1 MMGEHGIQGWCSIRE
16 GRVMLNGQL
25 LHEATSPDFREVMRS
40 TYKALGIDHAKFHK
54 MDPLSKLAFL
64 TAEVILGEAK
74 RAGSFS
80 EETALVFANH
90 SSCIDSDRK
99 YQQSLDDPGN
109 EWPSPAVFVYTL
121 PNICL
126 GEISIRHQLF
136 TESCFFIAKEFD
148 PATMNRYADPLL
160 QAGIAQQ
167 VLCAWVEKNDD
178 HYTSFAY
185 LLDRADPGTARDA
198 MLLKTKKEQ

>member
-16 GRVMLNGQL
+16 GRVLLNGQL
-25 LHEATSPDFREVMRS
+25 LHEAPSPDFREVMRS

-74 RAGSFS
+74 RAGTFT
-80 EETALVFANH
+80 EGTALVFANR

-148 PATMNRYADPLL
+148 PVTMNRYADPLL

-198 MLLKTKKEQ
+198 ILQKIKNGS

>member
-1 MMGEHGIQGWCSIRE
+1 MTGTHGIKGWCGISE
-16 GRVMLNGQL
+16 GRVVLNGEL
-25 LHEATSPDFREVMRS
+25 LHQAPATGFREVMRS
-40 TYKALGIDHAKFHK
+40 TYHALGIDHAKFHK

-80 EETALVFANH
+80 PETALVFANR

-99 YQQSLDDPGN
+99 HQLSLDDPGN

-126 GEISIRHQLF
+126 GEISIRHRLY
-136 TESCFFIAKEFD
+136 TENCFFITEEFD
-148 PATMNRYADPLL
+148 PVAMNRYADPLL
-160 QAGIAQQ
+160 QTGIARQ

-185 LLDRADPGTARDA
+185 LLDRADPGKARDA
-198 MLLKTKKEQ
+198 VLLKTQKEQ